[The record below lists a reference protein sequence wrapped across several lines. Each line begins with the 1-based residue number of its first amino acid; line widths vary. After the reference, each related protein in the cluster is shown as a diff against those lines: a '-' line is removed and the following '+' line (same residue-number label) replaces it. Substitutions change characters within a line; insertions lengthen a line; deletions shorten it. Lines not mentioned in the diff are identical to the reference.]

1 MAAAMS
7 KKPKPTPADPKNTLQ
22 VAGLNADPDKV
33 TAQITLRPSV
43 QGAITIKQW
52 TKPLGDSDLT
62 HLVDELRALSDAA
75 IDGNLKRGEAML
87 MVQAQT
93 LDALFNE
100 LARRAGNNLGHYPET
115 VDRYMRLALKA
126 QSQCRT
132 TIETLAEIKNPRPV
146 AFVRQQNIANNQ
158 QVNNGAQPAG
168 ELIDQYAQAHAGAR
182 ETNSQPNELLEAQ
195 HGERLDT
202 GATATAGRVDSQLEA
217 VGAINGTEDVKR

>member
-1 MAAAMS
+1 MS

-22 VAGLNADPDKV
+22 VAGLNADPDRV

-52 TKPLGDSDLT
+52 TKPLGENDLT

-100 LARRAGNNLGHYPET
+100 LARRAGNNLGHYPDT
-115 VDRYMRLALKA
+115 VDKYMRLGLKA

-146 AFVRQQNIANNQ
+146 AFVKQANIANNQ
-158 QVNNGAQPAG
+158 QINNGSQPPS

-182 ETNSQPNELLEAQ
+182 EIKNQPNELLEAQ

-202 GATATAGRVDSQLEA
+202 GTTGQTIGVNQTMET
-217 VGAINGTEDVKR
+217 VGAFNGAEKRSG